1 LSGSSQLV
9 RKQKLWV
16 TLIVLEDDKFINFL
30 HVVNARV
37 VEDQRVLWVLGW
49 RFFVVFI
56 TPRVV
61 SDKDPIVEEK

>member
-1 LSGSSQLV
+1 
-9 RKQKLWV
+9 
-16 TLIVLEDDKFINFL
+16 LIVLEDDIFIDIL

-37 VEDQRVLWVLGW
+37 VEDQRVVGVLGR
-49 RFFVVFI
+49 RFFVVIF